1 MTIVDLL
8 KHDDYPVIIRWGDKW
23 LYWDEWHERWCVAQ
37 RKKRSHTTQI
47 LMKTRNEEAAVKE
60 LIKD

>member
-8 KHDDYPVIIRWGDKW
+8 KHDDYRIQIRWGDKW
-23 LYWDEWHERWCVAQ
+23 LYWDDFENAWCVQQ
-37 RKKRSHTTQI
+37 RKRRAKTTQNLI
-47 LMKTRNEEAAVKE
+47 TTCSEESAVKE